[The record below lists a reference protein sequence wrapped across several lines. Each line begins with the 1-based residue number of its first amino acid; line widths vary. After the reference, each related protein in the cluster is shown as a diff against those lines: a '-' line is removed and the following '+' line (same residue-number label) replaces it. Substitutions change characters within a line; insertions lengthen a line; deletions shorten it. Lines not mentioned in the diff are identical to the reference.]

1 MSILAIALTIVLIG
15 LVVWFLTP
23 SGKAEIVK
31 VETALKVREARIN
44 DSITKAEAEAKAEAA
59 KVEGAAKADV
69 QSAVADVRKRLP

>member
-1 MSILAIALTIVLIG
+1 MSILAIALTIALIG

-44 DSITKAEAEAKAEAA
+44 DSITKAEAEAA
-59 KVEGAAKADV
+59 KVADAAKADV

>member
-31 VETALKVREARIN
+31 VE
-44 DSITKAEAEAKAEAA
+44 D
-59 KVEGAAKADV
+59 AAKADV